1 MEQYKELE
9 TFTTYRFNPITG
21 KYYITSKR
29 SNDDKKRQNKISE
42 ILKTQKPNQLTL

>member
-21 KYYITSKR
+21 KYYITSQR
-29 SNDDKKRQNKISE
+29 SNEDKKRPNKITE
-42 ILKTQKPNQLTL
+42 ILKTQKHSQLDL